1 MSGYILMELEN
12 KKDLDPSA
20 NSDTDASLTVKI
32 SESLHYCWIEGI
44 TTSIT
49 MGILD
54 YYLVPYAL
62 FLGATSQQIGFLIAV
77 PPLFASISQLFAVKA
92 VRLVGNSRLRL
103 LLFGIGIQTIILF
116 FISMFSLFHFPKNI
130 LILTFFI
137 TLFGTLGTIIGPS
150 WGSLVSDYL
159 PPNQRGLYF
168 GDRSRAIGISSV
180 MGLCLWGTLLTFMKT
195 TSLPAGFFLVFLAAA
210 AFRFASFYYMSK
222 MVDLPMHK
230 SPDSDFTFA
239 KFLLRFRESNF
250 VRFIFY
256 VASISF
262 AVQLA
267 NPYFNIYMLRDLHFS
282 YLTYMVV
289 HLSGV
294 IAGLIAFPIWGRHAD
309 ALGNARILKISSFL
323 IPVVPILWLISPNPF
338 YLAVTNALAGFIWS
352 GFNLCTTNFIYDS
365 VTPHKRLRCLGYF
378 NLINGTAIFAG
389 ASLGGF
395 LAERIPP
402 IWGYR
407 LLTLFLISGIL
418 RFLADFFLSR
428 HFSEV
433 RASTKKASS
442 IELFFSVLGV
452 RPLEG
457 VNTEFDI
464 FPSFRQLMSIRKRT
478 KRKSSRPKK
487 KQKQPH

>member
-1 MSGYILMELEN
+1 MESEN
-12 KKDLDPSA
+12 IEDLDAASNPG
-20 NSDTDASLTVKI
+20 TDASAAVKI
-32 SESLHYCWIEGI
+32 SESLHHCWIEGI

-62 FLGATSQQIGFLIAV
+62 FLGATSQQIGFLIAA
-77 PPLFASISQLFAVKA
+77 PPLFASIAQLFAVRA
-92 VRLVGNSRLRL
+92 VRLVNNSRLRL

-116 FISMFSLFHFPKNI
+116 FISMFSLFHLPKSI
-130 LILTFFI
+130 FILTFFI
-137 TLFGTLGTIIGPS
+137 TVFGSIGTIIGPS

-180 MGLCLWGTLLTFMKT
+180 MGLCIWGTLLTLMKK
-195 TSLPAGFFLVFLAAA
+195 TSLSAGFFLVFMAATT
-210 AFRFASFYYMSK
+210 FRLASFYYMSK

-230 SPDSDFTFA
+230 TPDSDFTFA

-289 HLSGV
+289 HLSSV
-294 IAGLIAFPIWGRHAD
+294 IASLIAFPIWGRHAD
-309 ALGNARILKISSFL
+309 ALGNARILKIASFV
-323 IPVVPILWLISPNPF
+323 IPVVPILWLFSSSPF
-338 YLAVTNALAGFIWS
+338 YLAATNALAGFIWS

-365 VTPHKRLRCLGYF
+365 VSPHKRLRCLVYF
-378 NLINGTAIFAG
+378 NLINGIAIFAG

-395 LAERIPP
+395 LAERLPP

-407 LLTLFLISGIL
+407 LLTLFLISAIL

-428 HFSEV
+428 RFTEV

-457 VNTEFDI
+457 VNTEFEV
-464 FPSFRQLMSIRKRT
+464 FPSFRQLMSISKRS
-478 KRKSSRPKK
+478 KWKGKHPKK